1 MGFGAKPSPYSPE
14 LAVSECSQL
23 SEGLGAKLW
32 CVKGIT
38 IINNKSLFTFVLL
51 VRPIGD
57 LPLMT
62 VILYGVSLGNGIAF
76 SKNIWYNFV

>member
-38 IINNKSLFTFVLL
+38 IIF
-51 VRPIGD
+51 
-57 LPLMT
+57 
-62 VILYGVSLGNGIAF
+62 Y
-76 SKNIWYNFV
+76 KNIDVLKGT

>member
-1 MGFGAKPSPYSPE
+1 MEFGAKPRWVGNEGEALPPYSPE

-38 IINNKSLFTFVLL
+38 IKINTKF
-51 VRPIGD
+51 I
-57 LPLMT
+57 
-62 VILYGVSLGNGIAF
+62 IL
-76 SKNIWYNFV
+76 

>member
-1 MGFGAKPSPYSPE
+1 MGFGAKPRWVGNEGEALPYSPE

-38 IINNKSLFTFVLL
+38 ILKIPKNTKKIPKSSLL
-51 VRPIGD
+51 
-57 LPLMT
+57 
-62 VILYGVSLGNGIAF
+62 S
-76 SKNIWYNFV
+76 

>member
-1 MGFGAKPSPYSPE
+1 MGFGAKPRWVGNEVDPSPYSPE

-38 IINNKSLFTFVLL
+38 I
-51 VRPIGD
+51 
-57 LPLMT
+57 
-62 VILYGVSLGNGIAF
+62 
-76 SKNIWYNFV
+76 